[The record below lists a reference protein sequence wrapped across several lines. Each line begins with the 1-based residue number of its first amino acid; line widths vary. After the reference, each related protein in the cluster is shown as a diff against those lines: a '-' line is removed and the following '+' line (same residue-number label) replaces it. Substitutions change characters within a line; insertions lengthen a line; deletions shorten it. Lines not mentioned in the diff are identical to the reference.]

1 MPRGSLGEVSTLV
14 LAQVAATSEIAEGL
28 AKNPLAW
35 GLVLVGAACAYLF
48 KSLMAE
54 QKAHLETVRA
64 SAVQQREILTQVV
77 PLASRLTEA
86 VDTLERVTERGA

>member
-1 MPRGSLGEVSTLV
+1 MGLVKLLV
-14 LAQVAATSEIAEGL
+14 LAQVATSEIAEGL
-28 AKNPLAW
+28 TRNPLAW

-48 KSLMAE
+48 RALMAE
-54 QKAHLETVRA
+54 QRAHLETVRA
-64 SAVQQREILTQVV
+64 AAVQQREILTQVV